1 MKNILTA
8 GENRRIAKAMLD
20 YGMLADGDRVLV
32 AVSGGID
39 SLVLAWVLHNWR
51 RKAPLDYDVQ
61 PVYVDMRPPR
71 GEAGGEAGGEVDGET
86 GERAGQISDRLA
98 NLGLSCQI
106 IPAELP
112 ELPAQPDPQQSE
124 AGRENAGI
132 CFQCA
137 RNRRRLLFDYA
148 GEQGY
153 NSIALGHHRDD
164 IVETFFIN
172 LTCSGN
178 ISTMRPKQELF
189 SGQLALIRP
198 LAYLVKEEIR
208 GIGARLGL
216 DPVASDCPVSEKT
229 RRKDV
234 RGLLEHI
241 YEQIPGSQ
249 EHIFAALGNVR
260 QDYLLLQNSQ

>member
-1 MKNILTA
+1 MKTILTA

-39 SLVLAWVLHNWR
+39 SLVLAWVLDNWR
-51 RKAPLDYDVQ
+51 KKAPINYEVQ
-61 PVYVDMRPPR
+61 AVYVDMRPP
-71 GEAGGEAGGEVDGET
+71 GGEAGN
-86 GERAGQISDRLA
+86 RADLIRERLA
-98 NLGLSCQI
+98 VLGLSCQI

-112 ELPAQPDPQQSE
+112 ELPDQLDPQQNE
-124 AGRENAGI
+124 VGRERAGI

-148 GEQGY
+148 REQDF
-153 NSIALGHHRDD
+153 NCLALGHHRDD

-189 SGQLALIRP
+189 SGRLALIRP

-208 GIGARLGL
+208 GIGARLKL
-216 DPVASDCPVSEKT
+216 DPVPSDCPVSEKT

-241 YEQIPGSQ
+241 YKQIPGSQ
-249 EHIFAALGNVR
+249 EHVFAALGNVR
-260 QDYLLLQNSQ
+260 QEYLLLQESHANHS

>member
-39 SLVLAWVLHNWR
+39 SLVLAWILHNWR
-51 RKAPLDYDVQ
+51 RKAPIDYEVQ
-61 PVYVDMRPPR
+61 AVYVDMRPPG
-71 GEAGGEAGGEVDGET
+71 GEVGGEAGD
-86 GERAGQISDRLA
+86 RAGQISDRLA
-98 NLGLSCQI
+98 TLGLSCQI

-112 ELPAQPDPQQSE
+112 ELPDQPDPQKSE
-124 AGRENAGI
+124 AGREKAGI

-137 RNRRRLLFDYA
+137 RNRRRLLFNHAREYDF
-148 GEQGY
+148 
-153 NSIALGHHRDD
+153 NCIALGHHRDD

-189 SGQLALIRP
+189 SGRLALIRP
-198 LAYLVKEEIR
+198 LAYLVKKEIK

-234 RGLLEHI
+234 RGLLEHM

-260 QDYLLLQNSQ
+260 QDYLLLQDSQ

>member
-20 YGMLADGDRVLV
+20 YGMLKDGDRVLV

-51 RKAPLDYDVQ
+51 RKAPIDYEVQ
-61 PVYVDMRPPR
+61 VVYVDMRP
-71 GEAGGEAGGEVDGET
+71 AGGKT
-86 GERAGQISDRLA
+86 GNRAGLISDRLT
-98 NLGLSCQI
+98 NLELSCQV

-112 ELPAQPDPQQSE
+112 ALPDQSDPHQGE

-148 GEQGY
+148 GEHDF
-153 NSIALGHHRDD
+153 NCLALGHHRDD

-189 SGQLALIRP
+189 SGKLAVIRP
-198 LAYLVKEEIR
+198 LAYLVKEEIK

-241 YEQIPGSQ
+241 YEQLPGSQ

-260 QDYLLLQNSQ
+260 QDYLLLQDSQ

>member
-1 MKNILTA
+1 MKTILTA

-51 RKAPLDYDVQ
+51 RKAPVDYEVRA
-61 PVYVDMRPPR
+61 VYVDMCPP
-71 GEAGGEAGGEVDGET
+71 GGEAG
-86 GERAGQISDRLA
+86 ERVGLISDLLA
-98 NLGLSCQI
+98 GLGLFCQV

-112 ELPAQPDPQQSE
+112 ELPNQPAPQQDG
-124 AGRENAGI
+124 AGTENKGI

-148 GEQGY
+148 REHDF
-153 NSIALGHHRDD
+153 NCIALGHHRDD

-189 SGQLALIRP
+189 SGRLALIRP
-198 LAYLVKEEIR
+198 LAYLVKAEIR
-208 GIGARLGL
+208 AIGERVGL
-216 DPVASDCPVSEKT
+216 APVASDCPVSEKT
-229 RRKDV
+229 RRKDI
-234 RGLLEHI
+234 RGLLEHM
-241 YEQIPGSQ
+241 YKHIPGSQ

-260 QDYLLLQNSQ
+260 QDYLLLQESHANHP